1 MPFVLCASQGS
12 IHKEGT
18 LEIAIIESPASAD
31 TELTRD
37 PITPEYDTLKA
48 YMKGISSIPLLSNEG
63 EVAIAM
69 KIETYRTKIFSTIIT
84 IPFFLNKLVRLGGLV
99 EKGMAPLSGI
109 IQDAD
114 YLSEEEME
122 AKKKWFS
129 AIMESISGILGKCE
143 GPLQAGKDGILNK
156 VQELKLKE
164 NVVKSF
170 SEELKKMW
178 GDAEHDISPDNR
190 QNGSKI
196 RKLESILGLGCLE
209 IKRALKELDAAE
221 IELADAKGRF
231 VESNLRLVIS
241 IAKRYMGKGLSLGD
255 LIQEGN
261 IGLMRAVDKFEYKRG
276 YKFSTYATW
285 WIRQAI
291 NHAIADQARVIR
303 IPVHMTENINKINK
317 VTREFVQELGVEPE
331 LEEISKRSNIPL
343 DKVRNVL
350 KISKDPISIETLV
363 GDEKS
368 TMLKDFI
375 ADKSNL
381 SPLELIM
388 RDDLKTYIDNVLRK
402 LSPKEEIVIRKR
414 FGIGEETAHTLEEIG
429 QAFDVTPERIRQI
442 QVRAMKKLKVSFPL
456 LNPHY
461 SQG

>member
-1 MPFVLCASQGS
+1 M
-12 IHKEGT
+12 
-18 LEIAIIESPASAD
+18 EIAIIESPASAD

-209 IKRALKELDAAE
+209 IKRALKELDAA
-221 IELADAKGRF
+221 
-231 VESNLRLVIS
+231 
-241 IAKRYMGKGLSLGD
+241 
-255 LIQEGN
+255 
-261 IGLMRAVDKFEYKRG
+261 
-276 YKFSTYATW
+276 
-285 WIRQAI
+285 
-291 NHAIADQARVIR
+291 
-303 IPVHMTENINKINK
+303 
-317 VTREFVQELGVEPE
+317 
-331 LEEISKRSNIPL
+331 
-343 DKVRNVL
+343 
-350 KISKDPISIETLV
+350 
-363 GDEKS
+363 
-368 TMLKDFI
+368 
-375 ADKSNL
+375 
-381 SPLELIM
+381 
-388 RDDLKTYIDNVLRK
+388 
-402 LSPKEEIVIRKR
+402 
-414 FGIGEETAHTLEEIG
+414 
-429 QAFDVTPERIRQI
+429 
-442 QVRAMKKLKVSFPL
+442 
-456 LNPHY
+456 
-461 SQG
+461 